1 MISPGEFVPLA
12 VESGLMIAIGRVVL
26 RDACRN
32 AASWRRRPGCEHVS
46 VMVNLT
52 AAELENPLLVAEVA
66 SALAEHAL
74 PPEALSLEITESGAM
89 LDPEATIERLHR
101 LRRLGVRIA
110 LDDFGTGYSSL
121 SHLARFPIDLVKIP
135 KDFVDRVCD
144 DAAGRTFVDTIL
156 RLADALGLE
165 TVAEGIE
172 QPSQASSLHDL
183 KCRFG
188 QGFHFARP
196 LDTDAADRY
205 LLAEPA
211 FAAI

>member
-1 MISPGEFVPLA
+1 
-12 VESGLMIAIGRVVL
+12 
-26 RDACRN
+26 
-32 AASWRRRPGCEHVS
+32 
-46 VMVNLT
+46 
-52 AAELENPLLVAEVA
+52 
-66 SALAEHAL
+66 
-74 PPEALSLEITESGAM
+74 M

-121 SHLARFPIDLVKIP
+121 SHLSRFPIDLVKIP

-172 QPSQASSLHDL
+172 QPSQASSLHNL
-183 KCRFG
+183 NCRFG

-196 LDTDAADRY
+196 LDAEAADRY